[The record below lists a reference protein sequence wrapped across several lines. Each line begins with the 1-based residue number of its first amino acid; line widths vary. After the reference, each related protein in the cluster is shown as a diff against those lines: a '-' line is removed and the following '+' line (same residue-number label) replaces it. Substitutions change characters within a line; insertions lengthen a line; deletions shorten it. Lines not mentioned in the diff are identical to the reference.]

1 MRPRRPDAAAQPAGG
16 PAADER
22 SGGVPPG
29 PVDAGGRPDDVL
41 GGARAAPSDREPGTP
56 DPSGIRARAL
66 SIGIAV
72 GAYAISFGA
81 VSVASGLDVWQA
93 QALSALMFTG
103 ASQFAFV
110 GVVAAGGGLVAAVLT
125 AWLLG
130 LRNGLYGLHL
140 AGVLIPRRGVGTR
153 LRGWRRWGAAH
164 FTIDESTAMAMSY
177 EGQRT
182 PA

>member
-1 MRPRRPDAAAQPAGG
+1 VSADA
-16 PAADER
+16 PAAD
-22 SGGVPPG
+22 P
-29 PVDAGGRPDDVL
+29 AG
-41 GGARAAPSDREPGTP
+41 
-56 DPSGIRARAL
+56 INARAL

-81 VSVASGLDVWQA
+81 VSVAAGLNVLQA

-110 GVVAAGGGLVAAVLT
+110 GVVAAGGGLVAAVIT

-140 AGVLIPRRGVGTR
+140 ATVLVPARRPSER
-153 LRGWRRWGAAH
+153 LRGWRRMGAAQ
-164 FTIDESTAMAMSY
+164 FTIDESTAMAMAY
-177 EGQRT
+177 EGD
-182 PA
+182 P